1 MEKKRTLYE
10 YLYQCLREQILTGYL
25 GYGDT
30 LPSLNQLCDIYHVG
44 IRTAKDVLKD
54 LKDEGLIRTEERRPS
69 VVIYRPCTGALNEAA
84 IQTVMEKKTSIL
96 QVYETMTLLM
106 PCLFSFSA
114 QVCGAET
121 LEHCFQQ
128 LKKSSRKSL
137 RIRWK
142 ASSVALHSLLDASDN
157 LLFRDI
163 FTSLEICARVP
174 FFLDCTQSEFF
185 ASAYKDYKDPMWMM
199 DAVNRKHPR
208 EIHRCFT
215 GMYRSI
221 TSAVRQYLD
230 DLSSHMTVPIM
241 DDPDYYTWSA
251 EQGRDHYY
259 MQITRDLIDK
269 IGTGYYKDRSY
280 LPPEAALAEEY
291 QVSVSTI
298 RKALAVLN
306 KTGFCQTYNVR
317 GTQVTLFNDDATL
330 QCMKNKVFKKDTLL
344 YLSGLQFM
352 AIAVYPAAVLAFD
365 FIDSASIERLKQDM
379 KKNNVIPLDL
389 LVQCIIDHLPLQ
401 PYKVIL
407 TEVKEMLHWGYYYS
421 FYSEGLNA
429 ADALYQKSMKAFRCL
444 AFGEKE
450 RFADQLSQCYCHML
464 EFVRN
469 FLTGCGLPEAAV
481 LATPHPGTY

>member
-269 IGTGYYKDRSY
+269 IGTGYYKDRSF

-379 KKNNVIPLDL
+379 KKKQRHSPGPAGAVYHRPSSPTALQGNPYRGQRNAPLGLLLFLLQRGAERSRRIIPEKHEGIPLSGF
-389 LVQCIIDHLPLQ
+389 
-401 PYKVIL
+401 
-407 TEVKEMLHWGYYYS
+407 W
-421 FYSEGLNA
+421 
-429 ADALYQKSMKAFRCL
+429 
-444 AFGEKE
+444 
-450 RFADQLSQCYCHML
+450 
-464 EFVRN
+464 
-469 FLTGCGLPEAAV
+469 
-481 LATPHPGTY
+481 